1 MPGIVSTFPVVVEHI
16 EEFWGIITEELKK
29 RWDPRPMIY
38 KTKMNAYGGGG
49 GAFIFTHIKKH
60 ESIKKSLDKSFAE
73 RTKVC
78 FLDFHRTNL
87 GKKLGS
93 SAKLFRLKYALP

>member
-49 GAFIFTHIKKH
+49 GGVRSYF
-60 ESIKKSLDKSFAE
+60 
-73 RTKVC
+73 RTSK
-78 FLDFHRTNL
+78 NMNQ
-87 GKKLGS
+87 
-93 SAKLFRLKYALP
+93 